1 MPAQR
6 PMTLFEWIMLLALSV
21 LWGGTFFFVEVALTD
36 IPPLTLVFCRLVLAA
51 LALHIVVLLRG
62 QRMPADMRLWGAFA
76 MMGLINNFIPFT
88 LIFWGQTH
96 IEGSLAAIL
105 NATTPLW
112 TVLLAHVLTD
122 NERLTPAR
130 LAGAMIGFTGVVLM
144 FGADAAEGV
153 SANLLGQAAVVLA
166 ALSYAFAGIFGR
178 RFKGI
183 PPLHTATGQL
193 TASALF
199 MTPVALSLDRP
210 WNLAFP
216 HAGVVGAVVA
226 LALASTAFA
235 YILYFRILATA
246 GATNVLLVTFLVPV
260 SALVLGV
267 GLLGERLSLSDYAGM
282 GLIGLGLMAIDGRAI
297 SLFRKPHPAMG
308 HE

>member
-1 MPAQR
+1 MSVQR
-6 PMTLFEWIMLLALSV
+6 PMTLFEWSMLIALSV
-21 LWGGTFFFVEVALTD
+21 LWGGTFFFVEVALREL
-36 IPPLTLVFCRLVLAA
+36 PPLTLVLCRLVLAA
-51 LALHIVVLLRG
+51 IALHLVILFRG
-62 QRMPADMRLWGAFA
+62 QRMPVDLNLWGAFA
-76 MMGLINNFIPFT
+76 VMGLINNFIPFT

-130 LAGAMIGFTGVVLM
+130 LAGVALGFSGVVLM
-144 FGADAAEGV
+144 FGTDAMKGITG
-153 SANLLGQAAVVLA
+153 NLLGQTAVVLA

-178 RFKGI
+178 RFKGVT
-183 PPLHTATGQL
+183 PLYTATGQL

-199 MTPVALSLDRP
+199 MMPVALLVDQP
-210 WNLAFP
+210 WTLNFPNLS
-216 HAGVVGAVVA
+216 VVGAVVA
-226 LALASTAFA
+226 MALASTAFA

-267 GLLGERLSLSDYAGM
+267 GILGERLSASDYAGM
-282 GLIGLGLMAIDGRAI
+282 ALIGLGLAAIDGRMFAPMRRR
-297 SLFRKPHPAMG
+297 LLG
-308 HE
+308 